1 LGRAIRRGGR
11 EDRYSRVEQ
20 EAMSTP
26 FDAERLASVVVD
38 SLDESGDTDA
48 LARRA
53 ARSRTQ
59 FFRVFRALI
68 DETPSAM
75 RRRLRLER
83 AAWQLGRT
91 ALPVTEI
98 AFDAGYGSLEAF
110 TRAFHRAF
118 RISPSL
124 YRRMGATHFH
134 LPAPTPIHFCAPASS
149 PEGGA
154 MDLFDLFA
162 GADSFHVRKLLE
174 HARGL
179 SDAQLDK
186 PLDRSLRVVPW
197 PVPARSLRDIL
208 KRLVQTKEI
217 WTAALTGGTV
227 PNLEA
232 ETPAQSTPDALLAR
246 LEKTDAEFTRI
257 LSDVRNRNAWSD
269 RFVDALCEPPETF
282 SFGGMFAHV
291 ITFNTY
297 QRLVALEALRSL
309 GVKVESYGDPMEYE
323 ASLTGSQ

>member
-1 LGRAIRRGGR
+1 MNP
-11 EDRYSRVEQ
+11 E
-20 EAMSTP
+20 
-26 FDAERLASVVVD
+26 DAERLTAVVVE
-38 SLDESGDTDA
+38 SLDASGDADA

-68 DETPSAM
+68 DETPLAM

-91 ALPVTEI
+91 KLPVTEI
-98 AFDAGYGSLEAF
+98 ALDAGYGSLEAF

-134 LPAPTPIHFCAPASS
+134 LPAPTSIHFCAPASG

-162 GADSFHVRKLLE
+162 GADSFHIRKLLE
-174 HARGL
+174 HSREL
-179 SDAQLDK
+179 SDAQLDA
-186 PLDRSLRVVPW
+186 PLDNSPNVFPW
-197 PVPARSLRDIL
+197 PAPARSLRDLL

-217 WTAALTGGTV
+217 WTAAMAGGSL
-227 PNLEA
+227 PNLDA
-232 ETPAQSTPDALLAR
+232 EPPELGTPDALLTR
-246 LEKTDAEFTRI
+246 LETADREFSRI
-257 LSDVRNRNAWSD
+257 LGDVRNRNAWSD
-269 RFVDALCEPPETF
+269 TFVDALCEPPETF
-282 SFGGMFAHV
+282 SFGGTFAHI

-297 QRLVALEALRSL
+297 QRLVALEALRRL
-309 GVKVESYGDPMEYE
+309 GVKVEGFGCPTEYE
-323 ASLTGSQ
+323 ATLTPTPAR

>member
-1 LGRAIRRGGR
+1 
-11 EDRYSRVEQ
+11 
-20 EAMSTP
+20 MSTQS
-26 FDAERLASVVVD
+26 DAERLAALVVE
-38 SLDESGDTDA
+38 SLDQSADA
-48 LARRA
+48 DMLARRA

-91 ALPVTEI
+91 ALPITEV

-118 RISPSL
+118 RISPSV
-124 YRRMGATHFH
+124 YRRMGPTWFH
-134 LPAPTPIHFCAPASS
+134 LPSPTSIHFCAPASGS
-149 PEGGA
+149 EGGV

-162 GADSFHVRKLLE
+162 GADSFHIRKLLE
-174 HARGL
+174 HARKL
-179 SDAQLDK
+179 SDAQLDA
-186 PLDRSLRVVPW
+186 PLENSPYVFPW
-197 PVPARSLRDIL
+197 PGPAQSLRDLL

-217 WTAALTGGTV
+217 WTAAMTGGAM

-246 LEKTDAEFTRI
+246 LEHNDKEFMRVF
-257 LSDVRNRNAWSD
+257 SDVRNRNAWSD
-269 RFVDALCEPPETF
+269 TFVDALCEPPETF
-282 SFGGMFAHV
+282 SFGGTFAHI

-297 QRLVALEALRSL
+297 QRLVALDALRRL
-309 GVKVESYGDPMEYE
+309 GVKVEGFGCPSEYA
-323 ASLTGSQ
+323 ASVSGTK

>member
-1 LGRAIRRGGR
+1 VAG
-11 EDRYSRVEQ
+11 
-20 EAMSTP
+20 
-26 FDAERLASVVVD
+26 
-38 SLDESGDTDA
+38 SLDEGGDAGA
-48 LARRA
+48 LARKA

-68 DETPSAM
+68 DETPAAM

-91 ALPVTEI
+91 LLPVTEI

-134 LPAPTPIHFCAPASS
+134 LPAPTAIHFGAPADS

-162 GADSFHVRKLLE
+162 GADSFHMRKLLE
-174 HARGL
+174 QARGL
-179 SDAQLDK
+179 TDAQLDA
-186 PLDRSLRVVPW
+186 PLERSVDVNPW
-197 PVPARSLRDIL
+197 PTPAQSLRDLL
-208 KRLVQTKEI
+208 KRPVQTKEI
-217 WTAALTGGTV
+217 WTAALAGGAL
-227 PNLEA
+227 PDPFNEPP
-232 ETPAQSTPDALLAR
+232 ERNTPDALLAR
-246 LEKTDAEFTRI
+246 LATVDAEFNRI
-257 LSDVRNRNAWSD
+257 LGDVRNRNAWGD
-269 RFVDALCEPPETF
+269 TFVDALCEPPETF
-282 SFGGMFAHV
+282 SFGGTFAHV

-297 QRLVALEALRSL
+297 QRLLAIEAMRRL
-309 GVKVESYGDPMEYE
+309 GMKVEGVGCPMEYE
-323 ASLTGSQ
+323 ASLAKA

>member
-1 LGRAIRRGGR
+1 
-11 EDRYSRVEQ
+11 
-20 EAMSTP
+20 MSTNP
-26 FDAERLASVVVD
+26 DVERLAAIVVE
-38 SLDESGDTDA
+38 SIDESGDSDV

-83 AAWQLGRT
+83 AAFQLGRT
-91 ALPVTEI
+91 MLPVTEI

-134 LPAPTPIHFCAPASS
+134 LPAPTTIHFCAAASRL
-149 PEGGA
+149 EGET

-162 GADSFHVRKLLE
+162 GADSFHIRKLLA
-174 HARGL
+174 HARAL
-179 SDAQLDK
+179 SDVQLDA
-186 PLDRSLRVVPW
+186 PLGTPAHVFPW
-197 PVPARSLRDIL
+197 PTPAMSLRDLL
-208 KRLVQTKEI
+208 KRMVQTKEI
-217 WTAALTGGTV
+217 WTAALAGGTFQD
-227 PNLEA
+227 PDAEA
-232 ETPAQSTPDALLAR
+232 PAQGSPDALLKR
-246 LEKTDAEFTRI
+246 LEKTDQEFTRI
-257 LSDVRNRNAWSD
+257 LTDVRNRNAWSD
-269 RFVDALCEPPETF
+269 TFVDALCEPPETF

-297 QRLVALEALRSL
+297 LRLLALDELRRL
-309 GVKVESYGDPMEYE
+309 GVKVEGFGCPTEYE
-323 ASLTGSQ
+323 ASVAQSPVMRPA